1 MASLVALKFI
11 NQCFRMSD
19 YQSGVSINQR
29 SINIIILI
37 LSVVGLAS
45 SIYLTY
51 LHQQIFT
58 GKLEDFGFCGISRS
72 ISCEAV
78 SASPYSKMFGVPL
91 SWLGTLLY
99 LFWIALAAIAAF
111 KPENNIR
118 ISNGL
123 ILVTSAAA
131 VAANIYLGQLMFFT
145 LDTVCPLCL
154 LTYAVNLLV
163 LILALHLAKGFR
175 LASASEGI
183 RAMIPFSGQ
192 TRFGFVLVFV
202 LIAAVGAIGQF
213 QMQKGI
219 EAASKFDKAGFQKFQ
234 ESPRHEVDTASDP
247 FHGGEGAKLTI
258 VEFSDFQC
266 LHCRKA
272 YVVLQTV
279 LPGYGDQVKLVFKN
293 MPLSM
298 HHSAKALA
306 RLSEVAHKQ
315 GKFWPLHD
323 LIFERQAEFKDTP
336 LDKNALME
344 LAKDA
349 SLDMA
354 RVEKDY
360 EGSAAEKAVKADRKE
375 AERLKIRS
383 TPVLLFNGL
392 LIRGVPPPAVLK
404 RIIELELERVSASK

>member
-1 MASLVALKFI
+1 M
-11 NQCFRMSD
+11 
-19 YQSGVSINQR
+19 
-29 SINIIILI
+29 LI

-78 SASPYSKMFGVPL
+78 SASPYSKIFGVPL

-111 KPENNIR
+111 KPENNAR

-145 LDTVCPLCL
+145 LDTLCLLCL
-154 LTYAVNLLV
+154 LTYALNLVILV
-163 LILALHLAKGFR
+163 LALR
-175 LASASEGI
+175 LTTGSRLVNVTAGI
-183 RAMIPFSGQ
+183 RAMIPFSSQ

-202 LIAAVGAIGQF
+202 LIATVGVIGQF

-219 EAASKFDKAGFQKFQ
+219 EAASKFDEAGFRKYQT
-234 ESPRHEVDTASDP
+234 SPRHKVDTGSDP
-247 FHGGEGAKLTI
+247 FHGGANAKLTI

-266 LHCRKA
+266 PHCRKA
-272 YVVLQTV
+272 HVILQTV
-279 LPGYGDQVKLVFKN
+279 LSGYGDQVKLVFKN
-293 MPLSM
+293 LPLGM
-298 HHSAKALA
+298 HHSASALA
-306 RLSEVAHKQ
+306 QLSEAAQKQ
-315 GKFWPLHD
+315 GKFWQLHD

-336 LDKNALME
+336 LDKKALMK
-344 LAKDA
+344 LAKNA
-349 SLDMA
+349 GLDMA

-360 EGSAAEKAVKADRKE
+360 EDPATKQAVNADKKE
-375 AERLKIRS
+375 AERLKIKS
-383 TPVLLFNGL
+383 TPVFLFNGL
-392 LIRGVPPPAVLK
+392 LIRGMPPPAILQH
-404 RIIELELERVSASK
+404 IIELELERANTSQ

>member
-1 MASLVALKFI
+1 
-11 NQCFRMSD
+11 MSD
-19 YQSGVSINQR
+19 YQSSASTNQR
-29 SINIIILI
+29 RISIIMLL

-78 SASPYSKMFGVPL
+78 SASPYSKIFGIPL

-99 LFWIALAAIAAF
+99 LFWIAMAAIAAF
-111 KPENNIR
+111 KPENNTR

-123 ILVTSAAA
+123 ILVTSAVA

-145 LDTVCPLCL
+145 LDTLCLLCL
-154 LTYAVNLLV
+154 LTYALNLSI
-163 LILALHLAKGFR
+163 LILALRLSKGER
-175 LASASEGI
+175 LVSVATGI

-192 TRFGFVLVFV
+192 TRFGFVLIFV
-202 LIAAVGAIGQF
+202 LIAAVGVIGQF
-213 QMQKGI
+213 QMQKEI

-234 ESPRHEVDTASDP
+234 ESPRHEVNTGSDP
-247 FHGGEGAKLTI
+247 FHGGANAKLTI

-266 LHCRKA
+266 PHCRKA
-272 YVVLQTV
+272 HVILQTV
-279 LPGYGDQVKLVFKN
+279 LSGYGDQVKLVFKN
-293 MPLSM
+293 LPLGM
-298 HHSAKALA
+298 HHSASALA
-306 RLSEVAHKQ
+306 QLSEAAHKQ

-336 LDKNALME
+336 LDKKALMKF
-344 LAKDA
+344 AKDA
-349 SLDMA
+349 GLDMA
-354 RVEKDY
+354 RMEKDY
-360 EGSAAEKAVKADRKE
+360 EDPAAEKAVEADKKE

-383 TPVLLFNGL
+383 TPVLFFNGL
-392 LIRGVPPPAVLK
+392 LIRGIPPPAILK
-404 RIIELELERVSASK
+404 HIIELELERANTSK

>member
-1 MASLVALKFI
+1 
-11 NQCFRMSD
+11 MSD
-19 YQSGVSINQR
+19 HQSNTSCNQR
-29 SINIIILI
+29 NINIIIIL

-78 SASPYSKMFGVPL
+78 SASPYSTIFGVPL

-111 KPENNIR
+111 KPENNAR

-123 ILVTSAAA
+123 ILLTSAAA
-131 VAANIYLGQLMFFT
+131 VVANIYLGQLMFFT
-145 LDTVCPLCL
+145 LETLCLLCL
-154 LTYAVNLLV
+154 LTYALNIAV
-163 LILALHLAKGFR
+163 LILSLHLTNGFR
-175 LASASEGI
+175 LASISAGV

-202 LIAAVGAIGQF
+202 LITAAGIIGQL

-219 EAASKFDKAGFQKFQ
+219 ATASKFDVAGFRKAQTY
-234 ESPRHEVDTASDP
+234 PRHEIDTGSDP
-247 FHGGEGAKLTI
+247 FHGGVNAKLTI

-266 LHCRKA
+266 PHCRKA
-272 YVVLQTV
+272 HVILQTI

-298 HHSAKALA
+298 HHSSKALA
-306 RLSEVAHKQ
+306 QLGEAAHKQ

-323 LIFERQAEFKDTP
+323 LIFKRQAEFKDTP
-336 LDKNALME
+336 LDKKALMR
-344 LAKDA
+344 LAEDA
-349 SLDMA
+349 GLDIVRA
-354 RVEKDY
+354 EKDY
-360 EGSAAEKAVKADRKE
+360 DDSSAVKAVEADQKE

-383 TPVLLFNGL
+383 TPVFLFNGL
-392 LIRGVPPPAVLK
+392 LIRGLPPPAILK
-404 RIIELELERVSASK
+404 QIIELELEKATNSK

>member
-1 MASLVALKFI
+1 MTVH
-11 NQCFRMSD
+11 
-19 YQSGVSINQR
+19 QSSAANKQR
-29 SINIIILI
+29 NINIIMLL
-37 LSVVGLAS
+37 LSVVGLVS

-78 SASPYSKMFGVPL
+78 SASPYSKIFGVPL

-118 ISNGL
+118 VSNGL
-123 ILVTSAAA
+123 MLVTAAAA

-145 LDTVCPLCL
+145 LDTVCLLCL
-154 LTYAVNLLV
+154 LTYAINLLV
-163 LILALHLAKGFR
+163 LILVLQQAKGFR
-175 LASASEGI
+175 LASISEGI

-192 TRFGFVLVFV
+192 TRFGFVLIFV
-202 LIAAVGAIGQF
+202 LIAAVGVIGQF

-219 EAASKFDKAGFQKFQ
+219 AAASKFDKAGFQKFQ
-234 ESPRHEVDTASDP
+234 ESPRHEVDIASDP
-247 FHGGEGAKLTI
+247 FHGGEKAKLTI

-266 LHCRKA
+266 PHCRKA
-272 YVVLQTV
+272 HVILQTV

-298 HHSAKALA
+298 HHSSKALA
-306 RLSEVAHKQ
+306 QLSEAAHKQ
-315 GKFWPLHD
+315 EKFWPLHD
-323 LIFERQAEFKDTP
+323 LIFERQAEFKDAP
-336 LDKNALME
+336 LDKKALME

-360 EGSAAEKAVKADRKE
+360 EDPSTEQAVKADSKE

-383 TPVLLFNGL
+383 TPVILFNGL
-392 LIRGVPPPAVLK
+392 LIRGMPPPAVLK
-404 RIIELELERVSASK
+404 HIIELELERANTSK

>member
-1 MASLVALKFI
+1 M
-11 NQCFRMSD
+11 
-19 YQSGVSINQR
+19 
-29 SINIIILI
+29 LI

-51 LHQQIFT
+51 LHQQIFS

-78 SASPYSKMFGVPL
+78 SASPYSNIFGIPL

-111 KPENNIR
+111 KPENNAR

-131 VAANIYLGQLMFFT
+131 VTVNIYLGQMMFFT
-145 LDTVCPLCL
+145 LGTLCLLCL
-154 LTYAVNLLV
+154 LTYVLNISV
-163 LILALHLAKGFR
+163 LILVLRLATGFR
-175 LASASEGI
+175 LASINAGI

-202 LIAAVGAIGQF
+202 LIAAVGVIGQF

-219 EAASKFDKAGFQKFQ
+219 EAASKFDEAGFRKYQA
-234 ESPRHEVDTASDP
+234 SARHEVDTGSDP
-247 FHGGEGAKLTI
+247 FHGGVGAKLTI

-266 LHCRKA
+266 PHCRKA
-272 YVVLQTV
+272 HVNLQIVLS
-279 LPGYGDQVKLVFKN
+279 GYGDQVKLVFKN
-293 MPLSM
+293 MPLPF
-298 HHSAKALA
+298 HHSAAALA
-306 RLSEVAHKQ
+306 QLSEAAHKQ

-336 LDKNALME
+336 LDRKALMKF
-344 LAKDA
+344 AKDA
-349 SLDMA
+349 GLDLA

-360 EGSAAEKAVKADRKE
+360 DEPATKQAVNADLKE
-375 AERLKIRS
+375 AKRLKIKG
-383 TPVLLFNGL
+383 TPVFFFNGL
-392 LIRGVPPPAVLK
+392 LIRGMPPPAVLK
-404 RIIELELERVSASK
+404 HIIELELERANAAK

>member
-1 MASLVALKFI
+1 MNVHQSSASK
-11 NQCFRMSD
+11 
-19 YQSGVSINQR
+19 YQRN
-29 SINIIILI
+29 INIIILL

-78 SASPYSKMFGVPL
+78 SASPYSKIFGVPL
-91 SWLGTLLY
+91 SWLGILLY

-111 KPENNIR
+111 KPENNTR

-145 LDTVCPLCL
+145 LGTVCLLCL
-154 LTYAVNLLV
+154 LTYAINLLV
-163 LILALHLAKGFR
+163 LILVLHQAKGFR
-175 LASASEGI
+175 LACLSEGI

-202 LIAAVGAIGQF
+202 LIATVGVIGQF
-213 QMQKGI
+213 QMQKRI
-219 EAASKFDKAGFQKFQ
+219 EAASKFDTVGFQKLQ
-234 ESPRHEVDTASDP
+234 ESPRHEVDVASDP
-247 FHGGEGAKLTI
+247 FHGGEEAKLTI

-266 LHCRKA
+266 PHCRKA
-272 YVVLQTV
+272 HVILQTV

-298 HHSAKALA
+298 HHSSKALA
-306 RLSEVAHKQ
+306 QLSEAAHKQ

-336 LDKNALME
+336 LDKKALMK

-360 EGSAAEKAVKADRKE
+360 EDPSTEKAVKADRKE

-383 TPVLLFNGL
+383 TPVILFNGL
-392 LIRGVPPPAVLK
+392 LIRGMPPPAVLK
-404 RIIELELERVSASK
+404 HIIELELERANTSK

>member
-1 MASLVALKFI
+1 M
-11 NQCFRMSD
+11 
-19 YQSGVSINQR
+19 
-29 SINIIILI
+29 LI

-78 SASPYSKMFGVPL
+78 SASPYSKIFGVPL

-111 KPENNIR
+111 KPENNAR

-131 VAANIYLGQLMFFT
+131 VAANIYLGQMMFFT
-145 LDTVCPLCL
+145 LGTLCLLCL
-154 LTYAVNLLV
+154 LTYVLNITV
-163 LILALHLAKGFR
+163 LILALRLARGFR
-175 LASASEGI
+175 LISISAGI

-202 LIAAVGAIGQF
+202 LIAAVGVVGQF

-219 EAASKFDKAGFQKFQ
+219 EAASKFDEVGFRKYQA
-234 ESPRHEVDTASDP
+234 SPRHEVDTGSDP
-247 FHGGEGAKLTI
+247 FHGGIDAKLTI

-266 LHCRKA
+266 PHCRKA
-272 YVVLQTV
+272 HVILQIVLS
-279 LPGYGDQVKLVFKN
+279 GYGDQVKLVFKN
-293 MPLSM
+293 MPLGM
-298 HHSAKALA
+298 HHSASALA
-306 RLSEVAHKQ
+306 QLSEAAQKQ

-323 LIFERQAEFKDTP
+323 LIFERQAELKDTP
-336 LDKNALME
+336 LDTKALMKF
-344 LAKDA
+344 AKDA
-349 SLDMA
+349 GLDMA

-360 EGSAAEKAVKADRKE
+360 EDPATKQAVNADIKE
-375 AERLKIRS
+375 AERLKIKG
-383 TPVLLFNGL
+383 TPVFLFNGL
-392 LIRGVPPPAVLK
+392 LIRGMPPPTILK
-404 RIIELELERVSASK
+404 HIIELELERANTSQ